1 MNTATKGTTSRASS
15 AFTSLFRRVGGWG
28 SQHKYSPLD
37 HDGEASEG
45 GGTSESQTQALLPN
59 GESTD
64 DDNLDEE
71 SQLQPQ
77 KQRSLLYRLVWGDP
91 NKIFVKLVMLL
102 LMVPLFSYLAA
113 ASIRVLSPNPVPCD
127 TPELGYQCDRK
138 TTHTWGQYSP
148 FFSVPSEIS
157 PSVPDGCRLTF
168 AQVLSRHGARFPTPG
183 KAAAIS
189 AVLTKIKTSA
199 TWYARDSKFI
209 KNYNYVL
216 GVDHLTA
223 FGEQEMVNSGIKL
236 YQRYSSLIR
245 DYTDPG
251 SLPFVRASGQE
262 RVIASAENF
271 TTGLYSAL
279 LADKQP
285 PSSALPLPQQEML
298 IISEAP
304 TANNTMHHGLCRAFE
319 DSITGDEAQAKFI
332 AANFPPITARL
343 NTQFR
348 GVTLSDT
355 DVVSLMDLCPFDT
368 VAYPPPS
375 LTTASSLSEGPN
387 KRISPFCT
395 LFNPQDFTIYDY
407 LQSLG
412 KYYGYGPGNSLA
424 STQGVGYVNELL
436 ARLTRSPVVDNTTT
450 NSTLTGNEETFP
462 LNRTVYADFSHD
474 NDMMGI
480 LTALRL
486 FEGVSPMSNE
496 TIPEKYGKTGDD
508 GLTEKDLFKVGWQV
522 PFAGRVY
529 FEKMVC
535 DSDADGDGKIDENEE
550 KEEMV
555 RILVNDRVVRLNGCG
570 ADEEGRCRLG
580 KFVESMEFARKGGD
594 WGRCFG

>member
-1 MNTATKGTTSRASS
+1 
-15 AFTSLFRRVGGWG
+15 
-28 SQHKYSPLD
+28 
-37 HDGEASEG
+37 
-45 GGTSESQTQALLPN
+45 
-59 GESTD
+59 
-64 DDNLDEE
+64 
-71 SQLQPQ
+71 
-77 KQRSLLYRLVWGDP
+77 
-91 NKIFVKLVMLL
+91 
-102 LMVPLFSYLAA
+102 
-113 ASIRVLSPNPVPCD
+113 
-127 TPELGYQCDRK
+127 
-138 TTHTWGQYSP
+138 
-148 FFSVPSEIS
+148 
-157 PSVPDGCRLTF
+157 
-168 AQVLSRHGARFPTPG
+168 
-183 KAAAIS
+183 
-189 AVLTKIKTSA
+189 
-199 TWYARDSKFI
+199 
-209 KNYNYVL
+209 
-216 GVDHLTA
+216 
-223 FGEQEMVNSGIKL
+223 MVNSGIKL

-271 TTGLYSAL
+271 TTGFYSAL

-368 VAYPPPS
+368 VAYPPSS

-580 KFVESMEFARKGGD
+580 KFVESMEFARIGGD

>member
-1 MNTATKGTTSRASS
+1 MDPATKRTSRASS
-15 AFTSLFRRVGGWG
+15 AFTSLLRRVRGG
-28 SQHKYSPLD
+28 SRHKYSPLG

-45 GGTSESQTQALLPN
+45 DSESQTQSLLPN

-64 DDNLDEE
+64 GENLDEE
-71 SQLQPQ
+71 SQLQPP
-77 KQRSLLYRLVWGDP
+77 KQRGLLYRLIWGDP
-91 NKIFVKLVMLL
+91 NKIFVKLIMLL
-102 LMVPLFSYLAA
+102 LMIPLFSYLAA
-113 ASIRVLSPNPVPCD
+113 ASLRVLSPHPAPCD
-127 TPELGYQCDRK
+127 TPELGYQCDQK

-168 AQVLSRHGARFPTPG
+168 AQVLSRHGARFPTAG

-199 TWYARDSKFI
+199 TWYAPDFEFI

-216 GVDHLTA
+216 GVDQLTA
-223 FGEQEMVNSGIKL
+223 FGEQEMVNSGIKF
-236 YQRYSSLIR
+236 YRRYASLIR
-245 DYTDPG
+245 DYTDPE

-262 RVIASAENF
+262 RVIDSAANF
-271 TTGLYSAL
+271 TTGFYSAL
-279 LADKQP
+279 LADKNP
-285 PSSALPLPQQEML
+285 PASFLPLPREGML
-298 IISEAP
+298 IISEAI

-319 DSITGDEAQAKFI
+319 DSTTGDLAQAEFI

-343 NTQFR
+343 NTHFK

-355 DVVSLMDLCPFDT
+355 DVLSLMDLCPFDT
-368 VAYPPPS
+368 VAYPPSS
-375 LTTASSLSEGPN
+375 LTTSSSVGSKNN

-395 LFNPQDFTIYDY
+395 LFTPSDFTIYDY
-407 LQSLG
+407 VQSLG

-424 STQGVGYVNELL
+424 ATQGVGYVNELL

-450 NSTLTGNEETFP
+450 NSTLDGNETTFP

-480 LTALRL
+480 LTALRV
-486 FEGVSPMSNE
+486 FETLSPMSNT
-496 TIPEKYGKTGDD
+496 TIPKKYGKTGDD
-508 GLTEKDLFKVGWQV
+508 GLKGRDLFKVGWQV

-535 DSDADGDGKIDENEE
+535 DADGDGKIDESEE
-550 KEEMV
+550 QEEVV
-555 RILVNDRVVRLNGCG
+555 RILVNDRVVKLQGCE

-580 KFVESMEFARKGGD
+580 KFVESMAFARKGGD
-594 WGRCFG
+594 WGMCFV